1 MGERIDGRI
10 LAQNYRKEIKEFVQE
25 RKNSG
30 KRTPCIAA
38 VLVGN
43 DGGSKYYV
51 NSVAKLCI
59 ELDVKVENIELEEKI
74 NEDELIKVIEGLN
87 TDETVDG
94 IILQLPLP
102 KGLNEKKVLASL
114 NPKKDVDGLTDLN
127 TGRFYKG
134 EKCFTPCTPLSA
146 LELIKSTGID
156 IEGKHTVIIGRS
168 NIVGKPMAQLM
179 LNENSTVTICHS
191 KTENLKEIC
200 KLADILI
207 AAIGKPGFI
216 TSEFV
221 KEGAIVIDV
230 GTSSVNGKITG
241 DVSYDDV
248 IEKAAF
254 VTPVPGGV
262 GAMTTTLL
270 LRNTCKAY
278 EENVY

>member
-1 MGERIDGRI
+1 MGEKIDGKF
-10 LAQNYRKEIKEFVQE
+10 LAQGYRKKIKEYVLQRIE
-25 RKNSG
+25 SG
-30 KRTPCIAA
+30 KRIPCIAA

-43 DGGSKYYV
+43 DAGSQYYV
-51 NSVAKLCI
+51 NSVTKLCSDLGVKAMNI
-59 ELDVKVENIELEEKI
+59 SLDEKI
-74 NEDELIKVIEGLN
+74 DEAGLIKVIEGLN
-87 TDETVDG
+87 KDETVDG

-102 KGLNEKKVLASL
+102 KGLNEKNILSSL
-114 NPKKDVDGLTDLN
+114 SPEKDVDGLTDLN
-127 TGRFYKG
+127 TGRFYRG
-134 EKCFTPCTPLSA
+134 DKCFVPCTPLSA
-146 LELIKSTGID
+146 LELIKSTGIN
-156 IEGKHTVIIGRS
+156 IEGKHSVVIGRS
-168 NIVGKPMAQLM
+168 NIVGKPMAQLL

-191 KTENLKEIC
+191 KTVNLKRIC
-200 KLADILI
+200 QEADILI

-241 DVSYDDV
+241 DVCFEEVISKASY
-248 IEKAAF
+248 

-270 LRNTCKAY
+270 LRNTCKAC

>member
-1 MGERIDGRI
+1 MGDKIDGRL
-10 LAQNYRKEIKEFVQE
+10 LAQRYRKEIKDFVLE
-25 RKNSG
+25 KTESG
-30 KRTPCIAA
+30 KRNPCIAA

-43 DGGSKYYV
+43 DPGSQYYV
-51 NSVAKLCI
+51 NNVIKLCS
-59 ELDVKVENIELEEKI
+59 ELGIAAKSIVVEETVD
-74 NEDELIKVIEGLN
+74 EDRLIKVIEGLN
-87 TDETVDG
+87 LDDTVDG
-94 IILQLPLP
+94 IIVQLPLP
-102 KGLNEKKVLASL
+102 KGLNEKNILSSL
-114 NPKKDVDGLTDLN
+114 SPEKDVDGLTDLN

-134 EKCFTPCTPLSA
+134 VNCFIPCTPMSA
-146 LELIKSTGID
+146 LELIKSTGTS

-191 KTENLKEIC
+191 KTVNLKEIC
-200 KLADILI
+200 QRADILI
-207 AAIGKPGFI
+207 SAIGKPGFI
-216 TSEFV
+216 DAEFV

-241 DVSYDDV
+241 DVRFEEV
-248 IEKAAF
+248 INKAAY

-278 EENVY
+278 EGNEY